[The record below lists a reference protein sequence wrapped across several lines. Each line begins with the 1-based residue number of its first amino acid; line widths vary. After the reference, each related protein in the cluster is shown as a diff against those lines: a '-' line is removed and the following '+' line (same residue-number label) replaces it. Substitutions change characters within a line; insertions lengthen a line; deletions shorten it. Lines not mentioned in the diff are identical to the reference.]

1 MQDLSDLSAFLHE
14 NLRVH
19 SRSTTDFRERDQ
31 GECGACGT
39 NLYQLKQEAIHVAL
53 SRGQAL
59 AKPSFEASLSTG
71 SLFGQI
77 EAKRGDRASREAL
90 DQSHTPQS
98 PRSPRTPQRTPQ
110 TLRRRGPKLPNPDM
124 GRWVE
129 EQQQLVASKSASR
142 ANGVTTNPYR
152 QVHYEPFS

>member
-39 NLYQLKQEAIHVAL
+39 NLYQLKQEAINVAL

-77 EAKRGDRASREAL
+77 EAKQGDRASREAL
-90 DQSHTPQS
+90 DQSHTTQS

-129 EQQQLVASKSASR
+129 EQQQLVASKSASS
-142 ANGVTTNPYR
+142 ANGVTTHPYR
-152 QVHYEPFS
+152 QVPL